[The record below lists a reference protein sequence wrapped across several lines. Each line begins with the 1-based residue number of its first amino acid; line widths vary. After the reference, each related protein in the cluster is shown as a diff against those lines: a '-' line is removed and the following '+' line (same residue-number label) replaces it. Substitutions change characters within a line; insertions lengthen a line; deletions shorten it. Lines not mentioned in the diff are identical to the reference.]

1 MPTILRSFS
10 LSATKHIP
18 LSIVQT
24 PGVSRLVGSAVSDPN
39 FLNAIVMKRFE
50 KWKAVTDLVFDL
62 QDPNWS

>member
-1 MPTILRSFS
+1 M
-10 LSATKHIP
+10 
-18 LSIVQT
+18 QT
-24 PGVSRLVGSAVSDPN
+24 PGVSLLVGSAVSLDPN